1 MHAVRTA
8 PVSRF
13 VFPAGIWDITGH
25 RAHRPPLSCR
35 VYCRF
40 PKRIRQTDTSQAK
53 PRMRIRTY
61 RWWRKRSILC
71 CAFCGAG
78 VVFCIIGGIFSII
91 SIVKG
96 TGSGRVLGIVGL
108 VLNILGLLIN
118 AVMILSIVMMIDW
131 SKVTPENLSTI
142 NQIDT
147 NDYNQVEQWVQ
158 QFFRMDL
165 TTN

>member
-1 MHAVRTA
+1 MEENSQVIEV
-8 PVSRF
+8 PNQKKGLGI
-13 VFPAGIWDITGH
+13 AGLILGI
-25 RAHRPPLSCR
+25 L
-35 VYCRF
+35 
-40 PKRIRQTDTSQAK
+40 
-53 PRMRIRTY
+53 
-61 RWWRKRSILC
+61 SILC

-118 AVMILSIVMMIDW
+118 AVMILSIAMMIDW

-158 QFFRMDL
+158 QFFRMDF

>member
-1 MHAVRTA
+1 MEENSQVTEV
-8 PVSRF
+8 PNQKKGLGI
-13 VFPAGIWDITGH
+13 AGLILGI
-25 RAHRPPLSCR
+25 L
-35 VYCRF
+35 
-40 PKRIRQTDTSQAK
+40 
-53 PRMRIRTY
+53 
-61 RWWRKRSILC
+61 SILC

-96 TGSGRVLGIVGL
+96 TGSGRTLGIVGL

-118 AVMILSIVMMIDW
+118 AVMILSIAMMIDW
-131 SKVTPENLSTI
+131 SKITPENLSTI

>member
-1 MHAVRTA
+1 MEENSQVIEV
-8 PVSRF
+8 PNQKKGLGI
-13 VFPAGIWDITGH
+13 AGLILGI
-25 RAHRPPLSCR
+25 L
-35 VYCRF
+35 
-40 PKRIRQTDTSQAK
+40 
-53 PRMRIRTY
+53 
-61 RWWRKRSILC
+61 SILC

-91 SIVKG
+91 SIVKV

>member
-1 MHAVRTA
+1 MEENSQVTEV
-8 PVSRF
+8 PNQKKGLGI
-13 VFPAGIWDITGH
+13 AGLILGI
-25 RAHRPPLSCR
+25 L
-35 VYCRF
+35 
-40 PKRIRQTDTSQAK
+40 
-53 PRMRIRTY
+53 
-61 RWWRKRSILC
+61 SILC

-96 TGSGRVLGIVGL
+96 TGSGRTLGIVGL

-165 TTN
+165 NTN

>member
-1 MHAVRTA
+1 MEENSQVIEV
-8 PVSRF
+8 PNQKKGLGI
-13 VFPAGIWDITGH
+13 AGLILGI
-25 RAHRPPLSCR
+25 L
-35 VYCRF
+35 
-40 PKRIRQTDTSQAK
+40 
-53 PRMRIRTY
+53 
-61 RWWRKRSILC
+61 SILC

-118 AVMILSIVMMIDW
+118 AVMILSIAMMIDW

-158 QFFRMDL
+158 LFFRMDL

>member
-1 MHAVRTA
+1 MEENSQVIEV
-8 PVSRF
+8 PNQKKGLGI
-13 VFPAGIWDITGH
+13 AGLILGI
-25 RAHRPPLSCR
+25 L
-35 VYCRF
+35 
-40 PKRIRQTDTSQAK
+40 
-53 PRMRIRTY
+53 
-61 RWWRKRSILC
+61 SILC

-96 TGSGRVLGIVGL
+96 TGSGRTLGIVGL

-118 AVMILSIVMMIDW
+118 AVMILSIAMMIDW

>member
-1 MHAVRTA
+1 MEENSQVTEV
-8 PVSRF
+8 PNQKKGLGI
-13 VFPAGIWDITGH
+13 AGLILGI
-25 RAHRPPLSCR
+25 L
-35 VYCRF
+35 
-40 PKRIRQTDTSQAK
+40 
-53 PRMRIRTY
+53 
-61 RWWRKRSILC
+61 SILC

-96 TGSGRVLGIVGL
+96 TGSGRTLGIVGL

-118 AVMILSIVMMIDW
+118 AVMILSIAMMIDW

>member
-1 MHAVRTA
+1 MEENSQVIEV
-8 PVSRF
+8 PNQKKGLGI
-13 VFPAGIWDITGH
+13 AGLILGI
-25 RAHRPPLSCR
+25 L
-35 VYCRF
+35 
-40 PKRIRQTDTSQAK
+40 
-53 PRMRIRTY
+53 
-61 RWWRKRSILC
+61 SILC

-96 TGSGRVLGIVGL
+96 TGSGRVLGIVSL

-118 AVMILSIVMMIDW
+118 AVMILSIAMMIDW

>member
-1 MHAVRTA
+1 MEENSQVTEV
-8 PVSRF
+8 PNQKKGLGI
-13 VFPAGIWDITGH
+13 AGLILGI
-25 RAHRPPLSCR
+25 L
-35 VYCRF
+35 
-40 PKRIRQTDTSQAK
+40 
-53 PRMRIRTY
+53 
-61 RWWRKRSILC
+61 SILC

-96 TGSGRVLGIVGL
+96 TGSGRTLGIVGL

>member
-1 MHAVRTA
+1 MEENSQVIEV
-8 PVSRF
+8 PNQKKGLGI
-13 VFPAGIWDITGH
+13 AGLILGI
-25 RAHRPPLSCR
+25 L
-35 VYCRF
+35 
-40 PKRIRQTDTSQAK
+40 
-53 PRMRIRTY
+53 
-61 RWWRKRSILC
+61 SILC

-78 VVFCIIGGIFSII
+78 VVLCIIGGIFSII

-118 AVMILSIVMMIDW
+118 AVMILSIAMMIDW